1 MNENE
6 LQEFVKEVEKMREL
20 QKRYFLTRYYSVLA
34 ESKKQEKKVDSLIA
48 QYTGK
53 TLF

>member
-1 MNENE
+1 MNE

-20 QKRYFLTRYYSVLA
+20 QKRYFQTRNYSVLA
-34 ESKKQEKKVDSLIA
+34 ESKKQENKVDSLIA

-53 TLF
+53 ALF